1 MNINMEESI
10 SKWEKDVIDTSRN
23 NKLLYFDNSGFLRI
37 KSPAMNFLFDDLVN
51 KDKKMSFQLNGDETR
66 KRDEIIISTK
76 EKVIH
81 ALRNI
86 YYRSQNSIKEHGSVS
101 LYISFGIL
109 RWGEDVEKPIETQLF
124 FVPVEM
130 TKKIY
135 DEYYIES
142 VAGDIFFNPVLKEK
156 LEEYGIKY
164 DFNFNENLNIVD
176 AIKTFK
182 MTIKD
187 IKWEVKNNAYL
198 GILSFTNNIIYNDI
212 KENHERIKNNELT
225 QALAG
230 NFEVVKKINSIIPHN
245 IDYNDITTIMDADS
259 SQLHAILASQKG
271 ASFILNGPPGTGKS
285 QTIANIIVDSI
296 KNGKKVLFVSEKKAA
311 IDVVKKRL
319 DDYGFSDFI
328 LEFHGNKSK
337 SDIIKSL
344 YKSVEVKKDA
354 KKEIMPKDRFTG
366 ILNDYVS
373 SIHEKRDNANISVY
387 DSCNGIIKNSTDI
400 NVDIGDE
407 ILTYSNEELD
417 NIEFQLGEFND
428 YTDLIEN
435 YYEIPI
441 GFNIEKFKDTK
452 EEFYKN
458 LEKFQNNTEILM
470 DKIPLIVE
478 LTDMNLDNI
487 DNLKMVYNLLSV
499 MNDEI
504 KLKNDLFFDKNFI
517 DNSYEIIQKLMK
529 LKNEYQDMY
538 DIIVKKRSDK
548 LLNLD
553 LSKILEML
561 KNQYKSRIK
570 RVSSEYKN
578 LVNHIM
584 DFSNDKSRKNYNEI
598 LEDIEYALK
607 VKHKKEEIE
616 NVKSKMHS
624 EFSEE
629 DIDKIVFAKT
639 ILSLFPDNNVN
650 GKIRKILSG
659 EVNIDEILPVKDIYI
674 DIIKNMNNISVLFD
688 SETMEKL
695 KKLDFPNLNQWAI
708 NLLSFDMERYL
719 KLYELIKNT
728 EKNGINIKNALGK
741 RVHDNDILRGFYHK
755 FYQKFEEYYVKN
767 DEILKDF
774 NVSSHERLI
783 KMFIEFDKKRM
794 EIYRNNI
801 ISDLNLRK
809 NEALNNYPEEIMI
822 IKTEN
827 AKKRFQKPLKKLFPE
842 ISNILFDIKPCL
854 MMSPI
859 NVSSYIDKNLMFDI
873 VIFDEAS
880 QVTPPEAVGSLFR
893 SKQVIISGDTQ
904 QLPPTS
910 FFENVNLNKYD
921 ENYVV
926 LDNIMD
932 QFDALGLEKI
942 SLKWHYRSIDDK
954 LIAFSNKY
962 FYENSL
968 ETFPSAC
975 KNSADSGIIF
985 KYIEGKYGRGKNRAN
1000 LTEANE
1006 VVKIIREELNDS
1018 DSIGVVTLSEAQR
1031 SMIEDIMDDYA
1042 KNDEVFSKIINSDD
1056 IFIKNLENVQ
1066 GDERDVIILSIAY
1079 GKDDAGKITMNF
1091 GPLNTLGGEKRLNV
1105 AITRARKKVIIVSS
1119 MKPEDIKIPPNSVGR
1134 GPELLKKYMH
1144 FALYDE
1150 NDVLSRFSNTD
1161 DIINDVYKTLRK
1173 AGFKVDKDVGYSKNN
1188 IPLAVMDPFND
1199 SHYILGIETDGNIY
1213 AGMKTP
1219 VERERLR
1226 KKILE
1231 DRGWNFYRIWSIDYI
1246 KNRES
1251 IIRNIINT
1259 INRLSAQN
1267 DSKKIAE

>member
-1 MNINMEESI
+1 MEESI
-10 SKWEKDVIDTSRN
+10 SKWEKDVIDTSKN
-23 NKLLYFDNSGFLRI
+23 NKLLYFDNTGFLKI

-51 KDKKMSFQLNGDETR
+51 KDKKMSFQVNSEESR
-66 KRDEIIISTK
+66 KRDEIILSTK
-76 EKVIH
+76 EKIIP

-86 YYRSQNSIKEHGSVS
+86 YYKSQNSIKEHGSVS
-101 LYISFGIL
+101 LYLSFGIL
-109 RWGEDVEKPIETQLF
+109 KWGEDAEKPIETQLF

-142 VAGDIFFNPVLKEK
+142 VAGDIISNPVLKEK
-156 LEEYGIKY
+156 LQEYGIKY

-182 MTIKD
+182 ITIKD
-187 IKWEVKNNAYL
+187 IKWTVKNNAYL

-212 KENHERIKNNELT
+212 KENHEKIKNNELT

-230 NFEVVKKINSIIPHN
+230 NFEIVKKINSIIPHN
-245 IDYNDITTIMDADS
+245 IDYNDVITIMDADS

-296 KNGKKVLFVSEKKAA
+296 KNEKKVLFVSEKKAA

-328 LEFHGNKSK
+328 LELHGNRSK

-344 YKSVEVKKDA
+344 YKSVELKKDT
-354 KKEIMPKDRFTG
+354 KKNIIPKDRFTG

-373 SIHEKRDNANISVY
+373 SMHEKRDNADISVY

-400 NVDIGDE
+400 DVDIGEE
-407 ILTYSNEELD
+407 ILTYSTEELD
-417 NIEFQLGEFND
+417 NLEFQLGEFND

-441 GFNIEKFKDTK
+441 GFNIEKFKDIK

-458 LEKFQNNTEILM
+458 LENFQQNTEILI
-470 DKIPLIVE
+470 DNVPLIVE
-478 LTDMNLDNI
+478 TTDIKLNNI
-487 DNLKMVYNLLSV
+487 DDLKMLFNLLSV
-499 MNDEI
+499 MDDKI
-504 KLKNDLFFDKNFI
+504 KLNNDLYFDKKFV
-517 DNSYEIIQKLMK
+517 DNSYEIIQKLTN
-529 LKNEYQDMY
+529 LKNEYSNMY
-538 DIIVKKRSDK
+538 DIINKKRSA
-548 LLNLD
+548 
-553 LSKILEML
+553 KILDIDLNMAYDVL
-561 KNQYKSRIK
+561 KNRYRSKLK
-570 RVSSEYKN
+570 RLSSEYKTF
-578 LVNHIM
+578 VNRIM
-584 DFSNDKSRKNYNEI
+584 DISNDKTRKGYDEI
-598 LEDIEYALK
+598 LEDVEYALE
-607 VKHKKEEIE
+607 VKRKYEEMENIKK
-616 NVKSKMHS
+616 KMHN
-624 EFSEE
+624 EFSED
-629 DIDKIVFAKT
+629 DIDQITLAKK
-639 ILSLFPDNNVN
+639 ILSLFPDGNIND
-650 GKIRKILSG
+650 KIKRILSG
-659 EVNIDEILPVKDIYI
+659 KADIEGILFVKDLYTKL
-674 DIIKNMNNISVLFD
+674 IKNMNNISALFD
-688 SETMEKL
+688 PETVIKL
-695 KKLDFPNLNQWAI
+695 KKLDFSNLNQWAL

-728 EKNGINIKNALGK
+728 EKKGISIKNALGK
-741 RVHDNDILRGFYHK
+741 PIHNNDILRGFYYK

-767 DEILKDF
+767 DEILRDF

-794 EIYRNNI
+794 EIFKNNI

-809 NEALNNYPEEIMI
+809 NESLNNNPEDIMI

-842 ISNILFDIKPCL
+842 ISNILFNIKPCF

-859 NVSSYIDKNLMFDI
+859 NVSSYIDKNLSFDI

-880 QVTPPEAVGSLFR
+880 QITPPEAVGSLFR

-904 QLPPTS
+904 QLPPTN
-910 FFENVNLNKYD
+910 FFENVNSSKYD

-968 ETFPSAC
+968 ETFPSAY
-975 KNSADSGIIF
+975 KNPANSGIIF
-985 KYIEGKYGRGKNRAN
+985 RYIEGKYGRGNTRAN
-1000 LTEANE
+1000 LAEANE
-1006 VVKIIREELNDS
+1006 VVKIIKEEMNSS

-1031 SMIEDIMDDYA
+1031 SMIEDIMDEYA
-1042 KNDEVFSKIINSDD
+1042 KNDEVFSKIINNDD

-1079 GKDDAGKITMNF
+1079 GKDNEGKITMNF
-1091 GPLNTLGGEKRLNV
+1091 GPLNTVGGEKRLNV
-1105 AITRARKKVIIVSS
+1105 AITRARKKAIIVSS
-1119 MKPEDIKIPPNSVGR
+1119 MKPEVIKIPQNSIGK
-1134 GPELLKKYMH
+1134 GPELLKKYMQ
-1144 FALYDE
+1144 FALYNE
-1150 NDVLSRFSNTD
+1150 NDVLNKFSNTD

-1173 AGFKVDKDVGYSKNN
+1173 AGFKVDKDVGYSRNN
-1188 IPLAVMDPFND
+1188 IPLAVMDPFDDN
-1199 SHYILGIETDGNIY
+1199 HYILGIETDGNIY

-1219 VERERLR
+1219 TERERLR

-1251 IIRNIINT
+1251 VIRNIINT

-1267 DSKKIAE
+1267 DSKKIVG